1 MRLEILEQSVEVIR
15 KLFSGK
21 VTKFRGD
28 HFNVE
33 SARLYTLPQ
42 TPPPIYIA
50 TSGPVNAERTGRIA
64 EGIITVGAPDEK
76 IRTLLGRFEKGASEA
91 GKNPATM
98 ARIIQLHLSWAREP
112 RGGGGAGRARM
123 AERRHGLPQ
132 GGYP

>member
-1 MRLEILEQSVEVIR
+1 SVEVIR

-98 ARIIQLHLSWAREP
+98 GRSIHLPLSSARRPEAARV
-112 RGGGGAGRARM
+112 
-123 AERRHGLPQ
+123 
-132 GGYP
+132 